1 MAKRRTRQFIVIR
14 TIRLVAVSPV
24 MTPKEAKNRLADCTG
39 EGVWEIKCEDRL
51 YEHNSYVFYYCCCLS
66 HRVDLSTSTMDGVGG
81 VCQMVVVVAV
91 VINIYIYTCIEFG
104 RLGCACIIFEE
115 PCTCLQNLA

>member
-39 EGVWEIKCEDRL
+39 EGVWEIKDDTASVKIVSMNITL
-51 YEHNSYVFYYCCCLS
+51 MSSIIAAACL
-66 HRVDLSTSTMDGVGG
+66 
-81 VCQMVVVVAV
+81 
-91 VINIYIYTCIEFG
+91 IE
-104 RLGCACIIFEE
+104 
-115 PCTCLQNLA
+115 